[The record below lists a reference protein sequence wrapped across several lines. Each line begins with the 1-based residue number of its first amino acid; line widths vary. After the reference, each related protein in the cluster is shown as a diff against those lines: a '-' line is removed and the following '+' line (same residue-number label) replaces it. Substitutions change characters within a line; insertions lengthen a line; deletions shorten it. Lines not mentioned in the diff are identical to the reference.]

1 MIERTIAATLPR
13 RKEMDL
19 GDVALSEL
27 PDTIFDVV
35 ICSGGLAGLTHARP
49 LKRALVRSAKD
60 RSVRNIHKLTG
71 NCTAQ
76 HRWEIVISAIL
87 SGEPNSGS

>member
-49 LKRALVRSAKD
+49 LKRAHPTQ
-60 RSVRNIHKLTG
+60 SVLLAERTSRPLPETAHKVS
-71 NCTAQ
+71 
-76 HRWEIVISAIL
+76 ES
-87 SGEPNSGS
+87 SGARATL